1 MGDNTVLTV
10 EDGPPVSGYYS
21 YDANSINGNGF
32 TFSGEATFGSGV
44 NMPTEYGK
52 NIKFTGVLTAAD
64 GFTISGSDSEYTYY
78 TLSIT
83 ENQLG
88 VTISITRN
96 STSLGIN
103 ASGSLGTAAVT
114 TTSGSQYFTYY
125 GTAGDAVDVIDNSM
139 TGAGNFVAQSGWV
152 HLTENVAL
160 TGTYT
165 VNSGAVLSKAGTVN
179 AVLAGG
185 RLDAGN
191 GNLTVTGISGS
202 GMISASS

>member
-1 MGDNTVLTV
+1 MT
-10 EDGPPVSGYYS
+10 
-21 YDANSINGNGF
+21 
-32 TFSGEATFGSGV
+32 
-44 NMPTEYGK
+44 TEYGK

-78 TLSIT
+78 TLSNT

-88 VTISITRN
+88 GTISITRN

-114 TTSGSQYFTYY
+114 TTSGSQYITYY

-202 GMISASS
+202 GMISASSGTMNFQNALTVGEGMGILANGTGSITGSVTVDAAACITRP